1 MQKVCI
7 LFPYEILQRIG
18 NKIITI
24 LYYRFFIYTLESH
37 LTFEENL
44 KLHMKNDIP
53 KIPSHLHIS
62 EPNLLMNFITS
73 SSNFITRFL
82 WHFEVTFSPTA
93 SGGLFF
99 EHTKNACFW
108 ICLQNL
114 FSRFRRFIKMQ
125 RSLWKISCNLE
136 LF

>member
-99 EHTKNACFW
+99 VAHKKCMFLNMSAKLVF
-108 ICLQNL
+108 
-114 FSRFRRFIKMQ
+114 
-125 RSLWKISCNLE
+125 KI
-136 LF
+136 